1 MTKAEIVQALYTRVG
16 GFSKKE
22 SADIVDLVFEMMKE
36 TLGRGEKIKISGFG
50 NFVLRDKRQ
59 RPGRNPQTG
68 DPIKISERRVLT
80 FKASQILKQAL
91 NAKEVAKENAKERN
105 GGTAP
110 HGAAPGAASVSSA
123 ASPAGAPGSRDGAS
137 NGGMTGSSS
146 THQAAASGVNVPL
159 TAAVAA
165 GESAKE

>member
-22 SADIVDLVFEMMKE
+22 SADIVDLVFEMLKE
-36 TLGRGEKIKISGFG
+36 TLGKGEKIKISGFG

-91 NAKEVAKENAKERN
+91 NPRTP
-105 GGTAP
+105 GTS
-110 HGAAPGAASVSSA
+110 AAAAAASSA
-123 ASPAGAPGSRDGAS
+123 AGSSALPASASGPSRSS
-137 NGGMTGSSS
+137 NGDSSS
-146 THQAAASGVNVPL
+146 PSATTSTAPNVTPNATPNVTPPNVN
-159 TAAVAA
+159 
-165 GESAKE
+165 KE